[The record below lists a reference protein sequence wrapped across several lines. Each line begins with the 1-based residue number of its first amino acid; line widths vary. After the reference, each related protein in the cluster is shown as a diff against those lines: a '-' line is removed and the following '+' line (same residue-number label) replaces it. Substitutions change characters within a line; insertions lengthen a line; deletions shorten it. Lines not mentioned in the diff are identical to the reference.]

1 MNKHIP
7 FMKIQIAIIFLFF
20 MTSSVIAQNDS
31 IIKTDEEEMEIGII
45 VVEQMPEFIGGFEAL
60 QRYINSNAIYTE
72 KAKNEKVTG
81 KVFISFWVETDGSIS
96 KPKIL
101 RGLYPDLDS
110 ISIDLVKNMP
120 KWIPAKQRGKPIKCQ
135 YNLPVKFD
143 FDQNQDFNKP
153 ETSKYW
159 SKKGKKKFMKIC
171 TQEFQKSQSECDC
184 WYDFIIWNYNNMTLK
199 ELDIKEIFEKQKCE

>member
-31 IIKTDEEEMEIGII
+31 IIKNNEEEMEIGFIFI
-45 VVEQMPEFIGGFEAL
+45 EQMPEFVGGFEAL
-60 QRYINSNAIYTE
+60 IRYINSNAVYTE
-72 KAKNEKVTG
+72 NARIQNITG
-81 KVFISFWVETDGSIS
+81 KVYVSFWVETDGSITE
-96 KPKIL
+96 PEIL

-120 KWIPAKQRGKPIKCQ
+120 KWIPAKQRGKSIRCQ
-135 YNLPVKFD
+135 YNLPIKFD
-143 FDQNQDFNKP
+143 FDQNQNFNNP
-153 ETSKYW
+153 EPSKYW
-159 SKKGKKKFMKIC
+159 SKKGKRKFKKIC
-171 TQEFQKSQSECDC
+171 TQEFKKSEIEFNC
-184 WYDFIIWNYNNMTLK
+184 WYNFIIWNYNNRTLK